1 MHVVFNFAYLDPST
15 GSLLIQSVIG
25 AVAGVGIFG
34 RRAIGNAGR
43 RAKLFFSKTKE
54 EAEER

>member
-1 MHVVFNFAYLDPST
+1 MHSLFQFAYLDPST

-34 RRAIGNAGR
+34 RRAITNAGR
-43 RAKLFFSKTKE
+43 RARLFFAKSRE
-54 EAEER
+54 EIEE